1 MYIKTVEEENIR
13 GFFTDR
19 EGSALSPYMN
29 YDVRRTMGLVSVP
42 WIRTRQIHS
51 DRIAI
56 VEGVTGDRI
65 LNGFDA
71 MITEQRGICLVTVH
85 ADCVP
90 VQLYDEKCRVIAA
103 VHAGWRGTALG
114 IAGKTAKMMKERF
127 GCSSIRAYIGPAIS
141 MCCYEVGKEVA
152 EAFSDYP
159 EAVKLCGDKPHVD
172 LKKINKMQL
181 ENEGVDN
188 VDVSSFCT
196 CCSEGFVSYRKT
208 ASMMRMASGIYMIP

>member
-1 MYIKTVEEENIR
+1 MYIKTVEDENIR

-29 YDVRRTMGLVSVP
+29 YDVRRALGLVSVP
-42 WIRTRQIHS
+42 WVRTRQVHS

-65 LNGFDA
+65 LSGFDA
-71 MITEQRGICLVTVH
+71 MITGQQGICLVTVH

-90 VQLYDEKCRVIAA
+90 VQLYDEKRRVIAA

-114 IAGKTAKMMKERF
+114 IAGKTAKMMREKF
-127 GCSSIRAYIGPAIS
+127 GCSDIRGYIGPAIS
-141 MCCYEVGKEVA
+141 MCCYEVGQEVA
-152 EAFSDYP
+152 DAFSEYP
-159 EAVKLCGDKPHVD
+159 EAVKFYGGKPHID
-172 LKKINKMQL
+172 LKKINKIQL
-181 ENEGVDN
+181 EDAGVEH

-196 CCSEGFVSYRKT
+196 CCSENFVSYRKT
-208 ASMMRMASGIYMIP
+208 GSVMRMASGIYMIP